1 MSRPMSCL
9 RCGDESADVRMA
21 LVDLEV
27 EARED
32 GEPLGSVTVAIP
44 EVEGP
49 RGPWGMAYAV
59 VPARYAHEP
68 RCRDR
73 DACRRRAAANREPE
87 PMAVVPPVAA
97 HDDEEAVPWL

>member
-1 MSRPMSCL
+1 MSCL

-21 LVDLEV
+21 LVDLEA

-32 GEPLGSVTVAIP
+32 GEPLGTVTVAIADG
-44 EVEGP
+44 EGP
-49 RGPWGMAYAV
+49 RGPRGLAYAV

-73 DACRRRAAANREPE
+73 DACRRRAADNREPE
-87 PMAVVPPVAA
+87 PLAVVPPAEA
-97 HDDEEAVPWL
+97 HDEEVVPWL

>member
-73 DACRRRAAANREPE
+73 EACRRRTAENREPQS
-87 PMAVVPPVAA
+87 MAVVPPAPV
-97 HDDEEAVPWL
+97 DDEEVVPWL

>member
-1 MSRPMSCL
+1 MSCL
-9 RCGDESADVRMA
+9 RCGDESVDVRMA
-21 LVDLEV
+21 LVDLEA

-32 GEPLGSVTVAIP
+32 GEPLGTVTVAIP

-49 RGPWGMAYAV
+49 RGPRGMAYAV

-73 DACRRRAAANREPE
+73 EACRRRVADSRAPE
-87 PMAVVPPVAA
+87 PMAAAPMPPA
-97 HDDEEAVPWL
+97 HDEEEVVPWL